1 MCLSKRDY
9 PLNVRAEACMAIG
22 CRALGEFEGGPF
34 AQARGTA
41 TRPLLDNMVARFDR
55 DMIPCEDGPDEVRK

>member
-1 MCLSKRDY
+1 MCLSKRI
-9 PLNVRAEACMAIG
+9 PLTLGPKPVWLLAAGLSASLKAVLLLKPEA
-22 CRALGEFEGGPF
+22 
-34 AQARGTA
+34 TA